1 MSIQQFLDEIYNL
14 YQTIKKMISDELS
27 YHATDEL
34 LNGKDREYI
43 HLSQYM
49 NNVIRYEKSSETIA
63 RNKQMC
69 LDMKEIIDFIEDNTL
84 EKDYFL
90 KFYHLST
97 IFHMISF
104 NDKAVYD
111 VINYFVRKN
120 VELGISDSKQIP
132 VQYENGKTKFKTVQ
146 EYYINLLPDDVMTS
160 VEMKKEEREQ
170 FLQKKDDFLPGVL
183 NQELYTIFSKKE
195 AEWTQ
200 IDINRVEECLRH
212 LFFKEQVAGQC
223 IRYMQKRREKCSKKE
238 QETLPLKKHIY
249 KTQDTKEYLT
259 DKEYKE
265 LQKRLK
271 EYYNPYTLEV
281 KQEMSYET
289 LLEMAHILYRLGY
302 EEVDIKRFI
311 ETNLEESLS
320 LPSMIG
326 SFSQYYEKLNYYYS
340 EEELKDLKTILG
352 EMMICSPIEY
362 IEWKEM
368 FESEFKA
375 KQKVLVLRS
384 EYELET
390 IRKKL

>member
-97 IFHMISF
+97 IFHVISF

-146 EYYINLLPDDVMTS
+146 EYYINLLLDDVMTS

-170 FLQKKDDFLPGVL
+170 FLQKK
-183 NQELYTIFSKKE
+183 
-195 AEWTQ
+195 
-200 IDINRVEECLRH
+200 R
-212 LFFKEQVAGQC
+212 
-223 IRYMQKRREKCSKKE
+223 
-238 QETLPLKKHIY
+238 
-249 KTQDTKEYLT
+249 
-259 DKEYKE
+259 
-265 LQKRLK
+265 
-271 EYYNPYTLEV
+271 
-281 KQEMSYET
+281 
-289 LLEMAHILYRLGY
+289 
-302 EEVDIKRFI
+302 
-311 ETNLEESLS
+311 
-320 LPSMIG
+320 
-326 SFSQYYEKLNYYYS
+326 
-340 EEELKDLKTILG
+340 
-352 EMMICSPIEY
+352 
-362 IEWKEM
+362 
-368 FESEFKA
+368 
-375 KQKVLVLRS
+375 
-384 EYELET
+384 
-390 IRKKL
+390 